1 MAPSQYK
8 YFDPLIAGRLAN
20 LSLVVRQAVEGFI
33 TGLHRSGHH
42 GFSVE
47 FSEHREYAPGDDIRH
62 LDWVAYAR
70 SDRYYIKQYEQETNL
85 RCHILLDV
93 SASMD
98 YSYEATGPTKLQ
110 YGCFLAACLAYLMA
124 RQQDQVGMIAFD
136 ESVRFHLPPASTPS
150 HLGRLFTRLEQVTP
164 GASTAIAG
172 TFHELAERIAKRG
185 LIVILSDLYDD
196 PDQVLNALGHFRYKK
211 HQVILLHVLDRAELD
226 LPHSRTMNFTDLETG
241 RKMLIDPASVREAYR
256 DDMARFIR
264 RYRNE
269 CGDRG
274 IEYALTVTDT
284 PYDRMLLH
292 YLARRRRTK
301 R

>member
-1 MAPSQYK
+1 MAENRYK

-20 LSLVVRQAVEGFI
+20 LSLVVRRAVEGFI

-47 FSEHREYAPGDDIRH
+47 FSEHREYTPGDDLRH

-70 SDRYYIKQYEQETNL
+70 SDRYYIKRYEQETNL
-85 RCHILLDV
+85 RCHLLLDV

-98 YSYEATGPTKLQ
+98 YGYDQPVTKLQ
-110 YGCFLAACLAYLMA
+110 YGCFVAACLAYLMA

-136 ESVRFHLPPASTPS
+136 ESVRFHLPPASTPE
-150 HLGRLFTRLEQVTP
+150 HLDRLFTRLERITP
-164 GASTAIAG
+164 GVGTDLAP
-172 TFHELAERIAKRG
+172 TFHELAERITKRG

-196 PDQVLNALGHFRYKK
+196 PDRLLNALGHFRYKK
-211 HQVILLHVLDRAELD
+211 HQVILLHLLDRAELD
-226 LPHSRTMNFTDLETG
+226 LPHSRTMSFTDLETG
-241 RKMLIDPASVREAYR
+241 RRMLIDPASVRDAYR
-256 DDMARFIR
+256 HEMAAFIR

-274 IEYALTVTDT
+274 IDYLLTVTDT